1 MPRLLMG
8 PVMEIHFQSPSEMVS
23 DLSGQLDG
31 GGVVSFRID
40 NPAGLRAG
48 DVRTIV
54 VHVPWLGSQLR
65 LTGKVVSRESVSAA
79 ATYHVAISDGP
90 HDTVEH
96 LREIVGRV
104 RSGALLDEAREGH
117 AEGAHEIS
125 TDQRL
130 RSMSPSLRA
139 LLAAKANAEERLVL
153 ARDPDPRV
161 IDFLLKNPS
170 LSLDEV
176 RRLAGRLNLNQAHFA
191 LIARNPAW
199 MSDESLR
206 LALARNPRLP
216 EFMAETVLTPL
227 SNNALKGMMESMN
240 TTAGT
245 RRVAGRIL
253 QSRGIVVAARRGH

>member
-1 MPRLLMG
+1 
-8 PVMEIHFQSPSEMVS
+8 MEIHFQSPSEMVS
-23 DLSGQLDG
+23 DLSG
-31 GGVVSFRID
+31 SID
-40 NPAGLRAG
+40 TSPLSIPVPDPAGLRAG
-48 DVRTIV
+48 EERPV
-54 VHVPWLGSQLR
+54 VLHVPWLGRQLHLKAR
-65 LTGKVVSRESVSAA
+65 AVCRES
-79 ATYHVAISDGP
+79 ISTAPDTWHLTITDGP
-90 HDTVEH
+90 HDTVEY

-117 AEGAHEIS
+117 TEGAHEPS

-139 LLAAKANAEERLVL
+139 QLASKANPEERLIL

-170 LSLDEV
+170 LSIDEV
-176 RRLAGRLNLNQAHFA
+176 RRLAGRLNLNQGHFA
-191 LIARNPAW
+191 FISRNPSW
-199 MSDESLR
+199 MADESLR

-216 EFMAETVLTPL
+216 EFMAEQVLLPL
-227 SNNALKGMMESMN
+227 NNIVLKGIVESMN

-253 QSRGIVVAARRGH
+253 QSRGINVSARKGH